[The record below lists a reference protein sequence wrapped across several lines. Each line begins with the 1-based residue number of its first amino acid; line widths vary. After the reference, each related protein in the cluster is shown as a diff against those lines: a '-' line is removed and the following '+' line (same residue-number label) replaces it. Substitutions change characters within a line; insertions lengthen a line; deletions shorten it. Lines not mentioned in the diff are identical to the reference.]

1 MHSVHLV
8 NWDQKS
14 EVRSQKSE
22 GIKSEGIKLIV
33 LATVPLR
40 SPKLKAPAPLALTVS
55 PANLHRA
62 VGSSLNLPVRF
73 IVWDL

>member
-14 EVRSQKSE
+14 EVRSQ
-22 GIKSEGIKLIV
+22 KSEGIKLIV